1 MSIDDDVD
9 LDNPG
14 ALGTFEGALGRRGQS
29 FNATRLGGL
38 GGDNFEIVDVAGTA
52 AGSGE
57 VFNRDNVVQ
66 NFRPYFADASDGYAN
81 QHQYFV
87 TFQHVP
93 SQNMVNF
100 KAFIGAF
107 NETYKC
113 NWGAESVF
121 GRIDPI
127 YSFKSTD
134 RNITLNLNL
143 PASTESEAYENL
155 AKIGLLSDM
164 LYPNYTN
171 LGQANTISQSPMVRI
186 KVMNLLESQ
195 GTNATGRTFEQL
207 ATSVNSSPAKG
218 LLGVI
223 TSLNINHNL
232 DNADVGVF
240 EMGRNAILPKFIDI
254 SVSFDVI
261 HEHKRG
267 WNRNTRGHRSG
278 PYGIAQTGE
287 IQDRAMSMRDTDAS
301 NRGLFRRA
309 ERMQQRADQ
318 DDARQIASQ
327 EEANADARTVSLSR
341 SLRERGASRR
351 QDRRDRRGA
360 RLAGLSIEQYHQ
372 TLGDFEFARDD
383 SENGGSY

>member
-186 KVMNLLESQ
+186 KVMNLLTSNKRPSEAFG
-195 GTNATGRTFEQL
+195 GTSTGQAEDEGMTRRRMYGRYRSSGDPNAENGILAAINNLGINTDFGNTAMFE
-207 ATSVNSSPAKG
+207 
-218 LLGVI
+218 
-223 TSLNINHNL
+223 
-232 DNADVGVF
+232 VGPNV
-240 EMGRNAILPKFIDI
+240 ILPQNFT
-254 SVSFDVI
+254 VSLDFSVI
-261 HEHKRG
+261 HEKTIGFDTEGNAINPGLPFDVTLKVPDPREKVINRSTYEERLQTQRDQQAAEDIAASRFRG
-267 WNRNTRGHRSG
+267 ALGG
-278 PYGIAQTGE
+278 
-287 IQDRAMSMRDTDAS
+287 
-301 NRGLFRRA
+301 RRA
-309 ERMQQRADQ
+309 QRAINRYD
-318 DDARQIASQ
+318 RKSRKGK
-327 EEANADARTVSLSR
+327 ADAYD
-341 SLRERGASRR
+341 EH
-351 QDRRDRRGA
+351 
-360 RLAGLSIEQYHQ
+360 LANEAQAYL
-372 TLGDFEFARDD
+372 D
-383 SENGGSY
+383 SGE